1 MSLSK
6 SIGRPPKYPD
16 TSLMHIVVPS
26 ELKKFLRDLS
36 RRTGRSMSELV
47 VEALLNY
54 YKDVKIGNVKVRER
68 KRAIDVM
75 RELEMRRI
83 EKELRLREKNVKTL
97 EEARAQGI
105 MHVKV
110 GQMTVIVWDAMALYY
125 GQYGDR
131 VPIASEDNIIST
143 VDVAVLKFTK
153 NKELAERFS
162 AFLTSERGCEIFAK
176 YKYTTK
182 KPE

>member
-6 SIGRPPKYPD
+6 SVGRPPKYPD

-36 RRTGRSMSELV
+36 RRTGKSMSELI

-54 YKDVKIGNVKVRER
+54 YKEVKVGKIRVRER

-75 RELEMRRI
+75 RELEIKRI

-97 EEARAQGI
+97 EDARAQGI

-110 GQMTVIVWDAMALYY
+110 GMGGMTVIVWDAIVREQNRLHGLMKKIVGLEKFGLDLYDY
-125 GQYGDR
+125 AVR
-131 VPIASEDNIIST
+131 VR
-143 VDVAVLKFTK
+143 
-153 NKELAERFS
+153 ELIER
-162 AFLTSERGCEIFAK
+162 LEKIK
-176 YKYTTK
+176 
-182 KPE
+182 

>member
-54 YKDVKIGNVKVRER
+54 YKEVKIGNVKVRER

-110 GQMTVIVWDAMALYY
+110 GQMTVIVWDAIVREQNRLHGLMKKIVGLEKFGLDLYDY
-125 GQYGDR
+125 
-131 VPIASEDNIIST
+131 
-143 VDVAVLKFTK
+143 AVKVR
-153 NKELAERFS
+153 ELIER
-162 AFLTSERGCEIFAK
+162 LEKIK
-176 YKYTTK
+176 
-182 KPE
+182 